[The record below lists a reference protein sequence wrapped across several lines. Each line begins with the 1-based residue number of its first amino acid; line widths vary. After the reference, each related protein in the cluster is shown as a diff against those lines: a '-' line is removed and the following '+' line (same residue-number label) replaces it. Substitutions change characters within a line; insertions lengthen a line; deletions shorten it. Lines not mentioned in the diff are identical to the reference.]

1 MSIELPR
8 EATKRRLALAGVL
21 GALLLGGCATTTP
34 TSTEHRL
41 DEAWLERASDC
52 CRGLATLPLSPLAG
66 RDERTLRFGPETPVH
81 RFDTG
86 PSPFH
91 AMALP
96 RGMGPLRLELI
107 SRVQR
112 DDQGQRSLFAPL
124 VLLLDE
130 TGAIQRRFDWQDF
143 TYQPARGLNDDRLYL
158 SLGVTPSAQA
168 DRLVVLTSDAARAA
182 ESELLHPARA
192 QARARHLAEP
202 AVVDP
207 VAPHLASG
215 EVSLRVRPLGESD
228 GLLAPLL
235 GSGDAGMMSTN
246 TARAEPSREQEPVE
260 SAPLDWRRLMRAAVQ
275 AGDIEL
281 AMQLAER
288 AARAGDEE
296 ARAWLAERLQA
307 R

>member
-1 MSIELPR
+1 MSIEVSHR
-8 EATKRRLALAGVL
+8 AAKRRLALAGAL

-34 TSTEHRL
+34 SATEHRP
-41 DEAWLERASDC
+41 DEAWLESASDC
-52 CRGLATLPLSPLAG
+52 CRGLDSLPLSPLAG
-66 RDERTLRFGPETPVH
+66 HDERTLHFGPETPIH
-81 RFDTG
+81 HFDTG

-91 AMALP
+91 AMELP

-107 SRVQR
+107 SRVRR
-112 DDQGQRSLFAPL
+112 DDQGHLSLFAPL
-124 VLLLDE
+124 VLILDE
-130 TGAIQRRFDWQDF
+130 TGAIQRRFDWRKF

-158 SLGVTPSAQA
+158 SFGITPSARA

-235 GSGDAGMMSTN
+235 GSGG
-246 TARAEPSREQEPVE
+246 AETVPTSEPPPEREPVD
-260 SAPLDWRRLMRAAVQ
+260 SAPLDWRRLMRAALQ

-288 AARAGDEE
+288 AERAGDEG
-296 ARAWLAERLQA
+296 ARAWLAERLE
-307 R
+307 RR